1 MSELLKAGIWCYHN
15 TKMSQSGLWRL
26 EHNGGRQNAGMLT
39 EGMTVLGWV
48 RGSGYIQYQQVVREN
63 EWRPHV
69 MHAVSLY
76 GNASG
81 AVHEDALTSA
91 WKHDPRVCYNRG
103 FIVGSYTLPTYYF
116 ALQQS
121 WKGVRESGVWVERL
135 QRPAAR
141 KQTSRKEGVGEGVK
155 SSTATFIVFK
165 GLQRAAGT
173 EQMS

>member
-1 MSELLKAGIWCYHN
+1 MEGV
-15 TKMSQSGLWRL
+15 KMLVCLRREWPCWD
-26 EHNGGRQNAGMLT
+26 EWEAAT
-39 EGMTVLGWV
+39 T
-48 RGSGYIQYQQVVREN
+48 YQQVVREN
-63 EWRPHV
+63 GWRPHV
-69 MHAVSLY
+69 MHAISLY

-121 WKGVRESGVWVERL
+121 WKGVRETGVWVERL

-141 KQTSRKEGVGEGVK
+141 KQTSRKEGVGGVK

-165 GLQRAAGT
+165 GLQRAAGS